1 MTNGT
6 PDIFNVDGFASN
18 VSQLVLK
25 LKANINE
32 HQGERW

>member
-6 PDIFNVDGFASN
+6 PDIFNVDGYASN
-18 VSQLVLK
+18 VSQFVLK

-32 HQGERW
+32 NKVERW